1 MMKKKINIL
10 IIASVAALITLSTI
24 QYYLISNTFQL
35 KKDTF
40 IKEVKSQLK
49 FIEVNERLESLDD
62 SYNELITDVL
72 ENYHNGVLPKEKL
85 LAKVKTFN
93 DSLNEKFET
102 YFKNTLKE
110 KSFPYVVNFQEQI
123 VSAVILHPA
132 GNDTILSPKSK
143 GILLF
148 GSTLD
153 PKTRIDFNANQWSS
167 NSLSEDDN
175 NMLEANRSLHFEIR
189 SNSYIDIPEWRSEVL
204 RQMTGLLFLSVISI
218 LTVILLFIYA
228 LSSFIRQ
235 KKVADIKTD
244 FINNITH
251 ELKTPLATLS
261 VATKTMQKET
271 VLTDSKL
278 LSATV
283 QTVDRQRSRL
293 QNLIDQVLNNSLG
306 FKDITLKTET
316 VSSKELLHN
325 LVIDFKLT
333 NTEIQITT
341 EFEKND
347 TTLVIDKFHMTTAL
361 LNVLDNAVKYGGKSI
376 MVSSKKDGNN
386 FQVAIQDDGIGIARG
401 KQEKVFEKFYRVGN
415 TDIHTTK
422 GLGLGLY
429 YVRQIVKAHRGIV
442 DLESKVGEGTKIYI
456 NIPIQGA

>member
-10 IIASVAALITLSTI
+10 IIASVAALITLSAI

-40 IKEVKSQLK
+40 IKDVKSQLK

-62 SYNELITDVL
+62 SHNELITDVL
-72 ENYHNGVLPKEKL
+72 ENYHNGLLPKEKL

-93 DSLNEKFET
+93 DSLNERFET
-102 YFKNTLKE
+102 YFENTLKE
-110 KSFPYVVNFQEQI
+110 RSFPYAVNFQEEI
-123 VSAVILHPA
+123 VSAVILKST
-132 GNDTILSPKSK
+132 GNDTILSPKSE

-153 PKTRIDFNANQWSS
+153 PKTRIDFNSNKWSS
-167 NSLSEDDN
+167 NSLSEDDEN
-175 NMLEANRSLHFEIR
+175 ILEANRSLHFEIR

-204 RQMTGLLFLSVISI
+204 KQMTGLLSLSVISI
-218 LTVILLFIYA
+218 LTVILLFAYA
-228 LSSFIRQ
+228 LSSFIKQ

-261 VATKTMQKET
+261 IATKTMQKEA
-271 VLTDSKL
+271 VRTDPKL

-306 FKDITLKTET
+306 FQDISLTYAT
-316 VSSKELLHN
+316 VSSHNLLHD
-325 LVIDFKLT
+325 LITDYTLT
-333 NTEIQITT
+333 NADIELSTQLEAT
-341 EFEKND
+341 D
-347 TTLVIDKFHMTTAL
+347 TSLKIDKFHMTTAL
-361 LNVLDNAVKYGGKSI
+361 LNVLDNAAKYGGRSI
-376 MVSSKKDGNN
+376 TITSKSSKDIFHISIK
-386 FQVAIQDDGIGIARG
+386 DDGIGIA
-401 KQEKVFEKFYRVGN
+401 KEEQSKVFDKFYRVGN
-415 TDIHTTK
+415 TNVHNSK

-429 YVRQIVKAHRGIV
+429 YVHQIIKAHKGSIT
-442 DLESKVGEGTKIYI
+442 LESQPGVGAKINI
-456 NIPIQGA
+456 NIPIQNT